1 MQLTLWLHPCQV
13 TSGSNHRCA
22 NCGNH
27 VGSDIPVSS
36 DNHVGSGGDDQFT
49 PVELLLTAIAGCSA
63 IDVDILTSRR
73 SEPTTFD
80 VTASGEKLRDEQHN
94 HMGPITVRFEVS
106 FPEGAEGDAARSVY
120 PDSVERSH
128 DRLCTV
134 SRTVQLGAD
143 VTMQI
148 AGESGD

>member
-1 MQLTLWLHPCQV
+1 MTNPEAMRSV
-13 TSGSNHRCA
+13 TITRTAAGKFRATNAR
-22 NCGNH
+22 G
-27 VGSDIPVSS
+27 GIFDF
-36 DNHVGSGGDDQFT
+36 GSGGDDQFT

-73 SEPTTFD
+73 AEPTTFE

-94 HMGPITVRFEVS
+94 HMGPITVRFEVA
-106 FPEGAEGDAARSVY
+106 FPEGAEGDAARTVY
-120 PDSVERSH
+120 PDAVERSH

-143 VTMQI
+143 VVMEI
-148 AGESGD
+148 AD